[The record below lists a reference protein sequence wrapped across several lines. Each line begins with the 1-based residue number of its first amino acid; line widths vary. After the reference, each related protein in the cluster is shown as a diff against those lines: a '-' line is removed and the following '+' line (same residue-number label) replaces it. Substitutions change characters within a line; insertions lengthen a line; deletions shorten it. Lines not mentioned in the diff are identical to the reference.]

1 MKIKMT
7 LRNAAA
13 AVLCFFSTAMANATV
28 EGTLANMQNK
38 LINTILPAVA
48 ILGLVFAGLSF
59 AVGNENAKRHM
70 AWAIMGTII
79 GFAAPSIIHFLQG
92 VAQ

>member
-1 MKIKMT
+1 MKKLFLSLFT
-7 LRNAAA
+7 FLTP
-13 AVLCFFSTAMANATV
+13 VLAMASV
-28 EGTLANMQNK
+28 ESTLDNMQNK

-59 AVGNENAKRHM
+59 AVGNENAKKHM
-70 AWAIMGTII
+70 AWAIMGTIL

-92 VAQ
+92 VAH